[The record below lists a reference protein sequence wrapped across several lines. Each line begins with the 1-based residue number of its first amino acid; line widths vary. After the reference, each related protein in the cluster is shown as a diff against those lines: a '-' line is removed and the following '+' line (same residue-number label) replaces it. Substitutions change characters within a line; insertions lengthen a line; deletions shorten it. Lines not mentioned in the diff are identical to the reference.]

1 MRQRRLLSLTGA
13 LLALVLIAGCG
24 RAERAAPSPPAD
36 GTLRIATATTAG
48 VYYPVGVGMAE
59 LFAESVPGVEPEV
72 LVTGGGPEN
81 IRLLMEGKAELAFIQ
96 AGVLYNA
103 LSDAKTGSETKKAL
117 RGLTYLYPNV
127 MHLVVRSDAGI
138 DDPGDIAGHR
148 YVPGPRESSAEINS
162 AEILSVYGVH
172 LSDTRLFYYN
182 YDEAAD
188 ALIGGEADGAMI
200 PGGLLT
206 PSVVRMLASGEVEL
220 LPVNA
225 SAVMKRYPWYEPYT
239 IPAGTY
245 PNQDE
250 PVGTV
255 AVANVL
261 VARADLP
268 DDLVYQLM
276 AALYRDPDALS
287 EAHPAA
293 ELHLEEAMRGMTGV
307 IEPHPGAER
316 FLREAGVLQ

>member
-1 MRQRRLLSLTGA
+1 MRHRRLLPLTGA
-13 LLALVLIAGCG
+13 LLALVMLAACG
-24 RAERAAPSPPAD
+24 RAERAAPSPATE
-36 GTLRIATATTAG
+36 GTLRIATATVAG

-59 LFAESVPGVEPEV
+59 LFAEAVPGVEPEV

-81 IRLLMEGKAELAFIQ
+81 IRLLMEGKAELAFVQ

-103 LSDAKTGSETKKAL
+103 LADPDSGPETKKAL

-127 MHLVVRSDAGI
+127 MHLVVRPEAGI
-138 DDPGDIAGHR
+138 AAPGDIGGKR
-148 YVPGPRESSAEINS
+148 YVPGPRESAAEINS
-162 AEILSVYGVH
+162 AEILSVYDVK
-172 LSDTRLFYYN
+172 LTDTRLFYYG

-188 ALIGGEADGAMI
+188 ALIEGTADGAMI

-206 PSVVRMLASGEVEL
+206 PSVVRMLASGKVEL

-245 PNQDE
+245 PNQAS
-250 PVGTV
+250 PVCTV

-276 AALYRDPDALS
+276 TALYRDPEALS
-287 EAHPAA
+287 AAHPAA
-293 ELHLEEAMRGMTGV
+293 VLHLDEAMRGMTGV